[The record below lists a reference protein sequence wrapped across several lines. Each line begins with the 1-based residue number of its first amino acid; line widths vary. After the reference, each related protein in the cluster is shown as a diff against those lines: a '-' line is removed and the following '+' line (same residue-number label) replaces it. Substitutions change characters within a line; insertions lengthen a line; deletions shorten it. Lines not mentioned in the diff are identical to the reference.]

1 MNHKVLLAED
11 SLTIQ
16 KVIKITLTNQSFD
29 IVDCISDDDLFR
41 LLPEVQPE
49 LVLLDFNLSD
59 KYTGYELTTK
69 IKAIVPSARVIFLL
83 STFDNVDEASMEK
96 CGASEKIVKPFDS
109 NKFISICKR
118 LIESAPLEEI
128 KYPEIKQP
136 IQEKPKSHDQWEMN
150 HPVEL
155 RSSKKVQME
164 PTSPFDATEILGQL
178 NKLDQEVTNWGM
190 SIPNVIDGHNTHDKV
205 IDLPPVISQVAV
217 EAPKVINPTKPI
229 TAASV
234 SSPEIKFPD
243 NSDLDY
249 PTIEELTTTSNLSL
263 VQEGKSTTS
272 KLVPIEQLNQLPEVE
287 FEIEHSINQVIE
299 TDISSLEAQIRDEVQ
314 DNLWNVDE
322 FEDLKKDVSKKME
335 EVKLGFQPSSK
346 DFDESLFRPIDEN
359 EEILWAS
366 SSEQVSHQANVDQS
380 LKSPSEGSHE
390 LIMNELR
397 LEMEELIKK
406 HVKDYMDKM
415 FKEKVEKISWEVI
428 PDLAE
433 NLIRQEMSKIS
444 NKILNESN

>member
-1 MNHKVLLAED
+1 MNHKVLLADD

-16 KVIKITLTNQSFD
+16 KVIKITLANQSFD
-29 IVDCISDDDLFR
+29 IVDCVSDDDLFR
-41 LLPEVQPE
+41 LLPEVRPE
-49 LVLLDFNLSD
+49 IVLLDFNLSE
-59 KYTGYELTTK
+59 KYTGYELTSK
-69 IKAIVPSARVIFLL
+69 IKAIVPSARVLL
-83 STFDNVDEASMEK
+83 LLGTFDNVDEAAMEK

-118 LIESAPLEEI
+118 LIDTAPLEEI

-136 IQEKPKSHDQWEMN
+136 IQETPKPDDQWEMN
-150 HPVEL
+150 HSVEL
-155 RSSKKVQME
+155 RANNKVQLE
-164 PTSPFDATEILGQL
+164 PTSPFDATEMLGQL

-190 SIPNVIDGHNTHDKV
+190 SVPNIIDGHNTHDKV
-205 IDLPPVISQVAV
+205 IDLPPVISQVAI
-217 EAPKVINPTKPI
+217 EEPKVINTSQPVAAPT
-229 TAASV
+229 V
-234 SSPEIKFPD
+234 SSHEIKFPD

-249 PTIEELTTTSNLSL
+249 PTIEELSSTSNLSL
-263 VQEGKSTTS
+263 VQEYKPTTS
-272 KLVPIEQLNQLPEVE
+272 KLVPLEQLNQLPEVE

-299 TDISSLEAQIRDEVQ
+299 TDISSLEAQIKDEVQ

-322 FEDLKKDVSKKME
+322 FEDLKKDVSKKIE

-366 SSEQVSHQANVDQS
+366 SSEQVSQKATFDQS
-380 LKSPSEGSHE
+380 FKNPSTGSHE
-390 LIMNELR
+390 IIMNELR

-406 HVKDYMDKM
+406 HVQDYMDKM